1 MVTTESAL
9 WRQES
14 GLVHAVIA
22 GHVGPSHRRDPSYS
36 SPSSS
41 DAEEE
46 EPVVMKKVKRARQL
60 SPKMKPR
67 KLFKSGKRHSKA
79 DLLQESIC
87 PTGLSNEC

>member
-9 WRQES
+9 WRRES

-22 GHVGPSHRRDPSYS
+22 GHVGPSHRRDPTYS

-46 EPVVMKKVKRARQL
+46 EPVVVMKKGKRARQL

-79 DLLQESIC
+79 DPPAGINM
-87 PTGLSNEC
+87 PNRVVK